1 MTDYISQR
9 NQRWKKIF
17 PDIKQQGFWG
27 RINRLAIYYQTKCDM
42 LLTQYNIK
50 RNEYEI
56 LSSLLY
62 SGSPYTMPPKEITRH
77 AFKTPGA
84 ITNGIDNLE
93 NKGLVKRMPNS
104 ENRRS
109 TIVSLTSKGE
119 QLIRTIFPVYTKM
132 ENEMLLPLQNQDVQE
147 LTELLKK
154 FLTELEQ
161 AKQISTPGLPSREI

>member
-1 MTDYISQR
+1 MNDYIFRR

-17 PDIKQQGFWG
+17 PDIMQQGFWG
-27 RINRLAIYYQTKCDM
+27 RINRLATYYQTKCDM
-42 LLTQYNIK
+42 LLTQYDIK

-56 LSSLLY
+56 LSSLLF
-62 SGSPYTMPPKEITRH
+62 SGYPYTMTPKEITRH

-104 ENRRS
+104 QNRRS
-109 TIVSLTSKGE
+109 TIVSLTPEGE
-119 QLIRTIFPVYTKM
+119 RLIRIIFPEYTKM
-132 ENEMLLPLQNQDVQE
+132 ENEMLLPLQNDDIQE

-154 FLTELEQ
+154 FLTELEETQ
-161 AKQISTPGLPSREI
+161 QISTPGLPSREI